1 MLPTLQ
7 EAISLFLE
15 KLTVLNKKVLELCKE
30 AESKDIEQFI
40 KECIL
45 LQELDRLELYYIY
58 FALNIEEFR
67 SKNAL
72 HL

>member
-40 KECIL
+40 KECIP
-45 LQELDRLELYYIY
+45 QGQMEYIIY
-58 FALNIEEFR
+58 FLGISWWSSFLR
-67 SKNAL
+67 GLSQG
-72 HL
+72 